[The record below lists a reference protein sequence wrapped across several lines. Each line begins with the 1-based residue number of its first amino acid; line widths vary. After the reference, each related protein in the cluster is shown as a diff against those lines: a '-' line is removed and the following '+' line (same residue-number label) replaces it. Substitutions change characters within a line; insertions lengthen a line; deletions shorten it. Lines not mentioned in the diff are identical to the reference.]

1 MGVILDLFA
10 GPGGWDQGLRDL
22 GYRGDVVG
30 VEWDA
35 AACQTRAAAGH
46 ATIRA
51 DVAAYPT
58 GPFAGKVTG
67 LIASPPCQ
75 DFSLAGK
82 RAGIEGERGQLVAE
96 VLRWARALEP
106 EWIACEQV
114 PPVLP
119 IWELYAHELGKDGYR
134 TWAGILNAADY
145 GVPQTRKRAILLAHR
160 SQIVGPP
167 EPTHQRYV
175 KGEPQGH
182 GCDGLFGTVKPW
194 VSMADALGWGITDE
208 PCGTITAGGGRQG
221 GHSPLDGG
229 SGARERYRRAMREGR
244 WVVDRRTNSKDGR
257 GGMAPTVTVPMSRPS
272 PTLTGKAGTQWI
284 FYRPATTVVGSF
296 CPDVIAAPGYRTT
309 TSRQN
314 AEGSVK
320 VTIEEAAVLQSFP
333 PDYPWQGSKTKQ
345 FEQVGNAIPPGLAA
359 AILDPLIE

>member
-1 MGVILDLFA
+1 MSLVLDLFA

-30 VEWDA
+30 IEWDA

-51 DVAAYPT
+51 DVAQYPT
-58 GPFAGKVTG
+58 EPFAGKVTG

-96 VLRWARALEP
+96 VLRWARDLDP

-119 IWELYAHELGKDGYR
+119 IWELYAHELGKHGYR
-134 TWAGILNAADY
+134 TWTGILNAADY
-145 GVPQTRKRAILLAHR
+145 GVPQTRKRAILIATRGALR
-160 SQIVGPP
+160 VPD
-167 EPTHQRYV
+167 PTHG
-175 KGEPQGH
+175 KDPHPSMFGPSPQ
-182 GCDGLFGTVKPW
+182 PW
-194 VSMADALGWGITDE
+194 VTSW
-208 PCGTITAGGGRQG
+208 RQE
-221 GHSPLDGG
+221 HM
-229 SGARERYRRAMREGR
+229 RQAMREGR
-244 WVVDRRTNSKDGR
+244 WLRVGNAVGASVRHIREP
-257 GGMAPTVTVPMSRPS
+257 APAVMFGHRANAVEWHPERPPTREELEGAGLGAAPSGPSAGAVRVTV
-272 PTLTGKAGTQWI
+272 Q
-284 FYRPATTVVGSF
+284 
-296 CPDVIAAPGYRTT
+296 
-309 TSRQN
+309 
-314 AEGSVK
+314 
-320 VTIEEAAVLQSFP
+320 EAAVLQSFP

-359 AILDPLIE
+359 AILAPMVNAQEVAA

>member
-30 VEWDA
+30 IEWDA

-58 GPFAGKVTG
+58 EPFAGKVTG

-96 VLRWARALEP
+96 VLRWARALDP

-134 TWAGILNAADY
+134 TWAGILNAADF
-145 GVPQTRKRAILLAHR
+145 GVPQTRKRAILIATR
-160 SQIVGPP
+160 GPLRVP
-167 EPTHQRYV
+167 DPTHG
-175 KGEPQGH
+175 KDPH
-182 GCDGLFGTVKPW
+182 PSMFGPSLRPW
-194 VSMADALGWGITDE
+194 VTMAQALGWGYNE
-208 PCGTITAGGGRQG
+208 QPGPVVMTARNRQT
-221 GHSPLDGG
+221 GHDVLRG
-229 SGARERYRRAMREGR
+229 SSWRQEHMRQAMREGR
-244 WVVDRRTNSKDGR
+244 WLRMGNAAGASVRHINEP
-257 GGMAPTVTVPMSRPS
+257 APAVMFGHRANAVEWHPERPPTREELEGAGLGAAPSGPSAGAVRVTV
-272 PTLTGKAGTQWI
+272 Q
-284 FYRPATTVVGSF
+284 
-296 CPDVIAAPGYRTT
+296 
-309 TSRQN
+309 
-314 AEGSVK
+314 
-320 VTIEEAAVLQSFP
+320 EAAVLQSFP
-333 PDYPWQGSKTKQ
+333 PDYPWQGSKTKR

>member
-1 MGVILDLFA
+1 MGLVLDMFA

-22 GYRGDVVG
+22 GYQGDVVG
-30 VEWDA
+30 IEWDA

-51 DVAAYPT
+51 DVAQYPT
-58 GPFAGKVTG
+58 EPFVGKVTG

-82 RAGIEGERGQLVAE
+82 RVGITGERGQLVAE
-96 VLRWARALEP
+96 VLRWARALDP

-119 IWELYAHELGKDGYR
+119 IWGLYAHELGKHGYK

-145 GVPQTRKRAILLAHR
+145 GVPQTRKRAILIATRGDLR
-160 SQIVGPP
+160 VP
-167 EPTHQRYV
+167 EPTHG
-175 KGEPQGH
+175 KDPHPSMFGH
-182 GCDGLFGTVKPW
+182 SLRPW
-194 VSMADALGWGITDE
+194 VTMAEGLGWGITDE

-221 GHSPLDGG
+221 GPDPLDGG
-229 SGARERYRRAMREGR
+229 SGARERYRRAMRDGR
-244 WVVDRRTNSKDGR
+244 WVLRDSFGEPSEDYEGRAVSRRKTTDAP
-257 GGMAPTVTVPMSRPS
+257 APTVVCKTRDWV
-272 PTLTGKAGTQWI
+272 WE
-284 FYRPATTVVGSF
+284 RPATTVVGSY
-296 CPDVIAAPGYRTT
+296 CPDIIAAPGYRTEV
-309 TSRQN
+309 SRQN

-320 VTIEEAAVLQSFP
+320 VTIQEAAVLQSFP

-359 AILDPLIE
+359 AILAPLIQ